1 MSGVPL
7 EARRLLLI
15 QLGLGALLGI
25 GFALFGE
32 LASAGGAAFGGFIAM
47 SNTWLMG
54 RTVASATE
62 VAKTQPGSETRVLM
76 VGALTRFTVV
86 AMLFAAAIGAMQL
99 PPVQVIVG
107 FAVVHGA
114 YFLAR
119 VIVAMPPEPEASRD
133 SKGG

>member
-1 MSGVPL
+1 MGGLSL

-15 QLGLGALLGI
+15 QLCLGALLSA
-25 GFALFGE
+25 GFALLGD
-32 LASAGGAAFGGFIAM
+32 LAQAGAAAFGGFIAM
-47 SNTWLMG
+47 GNTWLMG
-54 RTVASATE
+54 RTVASATQ
-62 VAKTQPGSETRVLM
+62 VAKTQPGAETRVLM
-76 VGALTRFTVV
+76 IGALTRFTVV
-86 AMLFAAAIGAMQL
+86 AMLFAAAIGAMRL

-119 VIVAMPPEPEASRD
+119 AIVAIPQEPEASRD